1 MTDASV
7 SPIRPAS
14 SAGPTPSA
22 ARSAPAPTPNVRLRR
37 PSGDDGATIWAL
49 ARDSGKLDLNSPY
62 AYMMMGH
69 FFPETCVLAEIDDE
83 PVGSVIGF
91 APPARPNAL
100 FVWQVTVTDRVRGL
114 GLASRMIEHLL
125 WTAPL
130 KGQARWLEASV
141 TPSNE
146 PSRKLFQ
153 GIARRHGAPCAVEP
167 LFHEHDFPQTEA
179 DESFEAEHLFRI
191 GPLRQAKAA

>member
-7 SPIRPAS
+7 SPIRS
-14 SAGPTPSA
+14 TTPTPTT
-22 ARSAPAPTPNVRLRR
+22 PTPPAIKLRR
-37 PSGDDGATIWAL
+37 PTGEDGATIWQL

-62 AYMMMGH
+62 AYMMMSH
-69 FFPETCVLAEIDDE
+69 FFPDTCVVAEIDGE
-83 PVGSVIGF
+83 PVGSVVGF

-100 FVWQVTVTDRVRGL
+100 FVWQVTTTERVRGQ

-125 WTAPL
+125 WNAPL
-130 KGQARWLEASV
+130 KGQARWLEATV

-146 PSRKLFQ
+146 PSARLFK
-153 GIARRHGAPCAVEP
+153 GIARRHGVACEVAP
-167 LFHEHDFPQTEA
+167 LFEEDSFPCPTQTDA
-179 DESFEAEHLFRI
+179 TFEPEHLFRI

>member
-1 MTDASV
+1 MTEASI
-7 SPIRPAS
+7 SSIR
-14 SAGPTPSA
+14 TKTA
-22 ARSAPAPTPNVRLRR
+22 ARPVPQPPQTGGVHMRHPTAEDGSA
-37 PSGDDGATIWAL
+37 IWTL

-62 AYMMMGH
+62 AYLMMGH
-69 FFPETCVLAEIDDE
+69 FFPQTCIIAEKDDE

-100 FVWQVTVTDRVRGL
+100 FVWQVAVSETVRGQ

-130 KGQARWLEASV
+130 DGQARWLEASV

-146 PSRKLFQ
+146 PSARLFK
-153 GIARRHGAPCAVEP
+153 GIARRHGVSCEIAP
-167 LFHEHDFPQTEA
+167 LFEEDAFPPPHEAQA
-179 DESFEAEHLFRI
+179 SFEPEHLFRI

>member
-7 SPIRPAS
+7 SPIRRNAPET
-14 SAGPTPSA
+14 PTPKG
-22 ARSAPAPTPNVRLRR
+22 PAVTLRR
-37 PSGDDGATIWAL
+37 PTGDDGATIWTL

-69 FFPETCVLAEIDDE
+69 FFPETCVLAELDGE
-83 PVGSVIGF
+83 PVGSVVGF

-100 FVWQVTVTDRVRGL
+100 FVWQVTTTERVRGQ

-125 WTAPL
+125 WNAPL
-130 KGQARWLEASV
+130 KGQARWLEATV

-146 PSRKLFQ
+146 PSARLFQ
-153 GIARRHGAPCAVEP
+153 GIARRHGVTCEVAP
-167 LFHEHDFPQTEA
+167 LFEESAFPPPAEA
-179 DESFEAEHLFRI
+179 DSGFEAEHLFRV

>member
-1 MTDASV
+1 MTQTSI
-7 SPIRPAS
+7 SPIRTPA
-14 SAGPTPSA
+14 AARPSA
-22 ARSAPAPTPNVRLRR
+22 PEAKATPPVRLRR
-37 PSGDDGATIWAL
+37 PTGDDGATIWTL

-69 FFPETCVLAEIDDE
+69 FFPETCVLAEMDNE

-100 FVWQVTVTDRVRGL
+100 FVWQVAVSEQARGQ

-146 PSRKLFQ
+146 PSERLFRA
-153 GIARRHGAPCAVEP
+153 IARRHGAPCEVAP
-167 LFHEHDFPQTEA
+167 LFEEDAFPSPEEA
-179 DESFEAEHLFRI
+179 DATFEAERLFRI
-191 GPLRQAKAA
+191 GPLRQAQAA

>member
-1 MTDASV
+1 MTEASV
-7 SPIRPAS
+7 SPIRTTTRRQETHPEQ
-14 SAGPTPSA
+14 
-22 ARSAPAPTPNVRLRR
+22 RIRLRH
-37 PSGDDGATIWAL
+37 PTADDGAAIWTL

-62 AYMMMGH
+62 AYLMMGH
-69 FFPETCVLAEIDDE
+69 FFPKTCVIAERGDE

-100 FVWQVTVTDRVRGL
+100 FVWQVAVSEVARGQ

-130 KGQARWLEASV
+130 DGAARFLEATV

-146 PSRKLFQ
+146 PSARLFQ
-153 GIARRHGAPCAVEP
+153 GIARRHGAPCEIAP
-167 LFHEHDFPQTEA
+167 LFEEEAFPCPKAANAT
-179 DESFEAEHLFRI
+179 FEEEHLFRI